1 MKTSS
6 QNQTWWWCLRHS
18 VVLVWLYQGLWHKL
32 LAVDARHLEI
42 VAAAPSFLPPRLAL
56 GLIGAWETL
65 LALAVW
71 FRWRPRPAAWLQI
84 GTMVGMNAAGI
95 FFAGDQ
101 IPDIG
106 GMLTMNLV
114 FVLTIWGLAYAAP
127 PRE

>member
-1 MKTSS
+1 MNTSS
-6 QNQTWWWCLRHS
+6 SNLKWWWCLRLS

-42 VAAAPSFLPPRLAL
+42 VASAPAFLPPRLAL
-56 GLIGAWETL
+56 GVIGGWETL
-65 LALAVW
+65 LGLAVL
-71 FRWRPRPAAWLQI
+71 FQWRPRTAAWLQI

-95 FFAGDQ
+95 LFAGDK

-114 FVLTIWGLAYAAP
+114 FVLTIWGLANAA
-127 PRE
+127 RHE